1 MTTLTEYRAVC
12 GPNITI
18 KQLMQRDGL
27 LPARL
32 TTLQRILVWIRA

>member
-18 KQLMQRDGL
+18 KQLMQLDGV
-27 LPARL
+27 LPRL
-32 TTLQRILVWIRA
+32 TLLQRVLAWIRT